1 MNRLLYEKSVSYRGH
16 LIIPFVFGKV
26 DGQFIYS
33 YQLLSELGYRGKFHK
48 AENPAKIYSH
58 RIQGI
63 VEIARE
69 YLDVHSDA
77 IGAVDY
83 FQHRYTYR
91 GNLIIVHQ
99 EAGKYF
105 YDHYKPESLTNLAAP
120 KIFQSEVEC
129 LNWIKIGLDRSHASR
144 VAKRT

>member
-1 MNRLLYEKSVSYRGH
+1 MNRLLYEKSVS
-16 LIIPFVFGKV
+16 
-26 DGQFIYS
+26 
-33 YQLLSELGYRGKFHK
+33 
-48 AENPAKIYSH
+48 
-58 RIQGI
+58 
-63 VEIARE
+63 
-69 YLDVHSDA
+69 
-77 IGAVDY
+77 
-83 FQHRYTYR
+83 YR

-129 LNWIKIGLDRSHASR
+129 LNWIKAGLDRSHSSS